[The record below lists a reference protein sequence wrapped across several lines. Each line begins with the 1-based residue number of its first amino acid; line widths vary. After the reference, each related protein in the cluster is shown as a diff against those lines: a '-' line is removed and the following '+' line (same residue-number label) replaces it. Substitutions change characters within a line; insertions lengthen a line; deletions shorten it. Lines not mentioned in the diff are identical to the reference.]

1 MSSLASWAAS
11 TIPWPSSTPRIC
23 CGAPGRA
30 DPFHGK
36 PYHRHTCIG
45 ERRAA
50 VLPGAFSVLFRPVS
64 AGWPYRYDRRPVAR
78 KTHTATAF
86 GAKLDTAADI
96 LFAAVC
102 LVKLLPVLNIP
113 LWMFIWIGLIA
124 LIKIMNI
131 VSGFVIRKRFVSVHT
146 PMNKATGALLFLLPL
161 TVSCIDLRYT
171 APIVCAVATF
181 AALQEGHLIRT
192 GRSE

>member
-1 MSSLASWAAS
+1 MANLITGIRVLASVGLLFCPALS
-11 TIPWPSSTPRIC
+11 PSFF
-23 CGAPGRA
+23 AL
-30 DPFHGK
+30 
-36 PYHRHTCIG
+36 Y
-45 ERRAA
+45 
-50 VLPGAFSVLFRPVS
+50 LL
-64 AGWPYRYDRRPVAR
+64 AGLTDMIDGPVAR

-161 TVSCIDLRYT
+161 TISCIDLRYT

-192 GRSE
+192 GRRE

>member
-1 MSSLASWAAS
+1 MANLITGIRVLASVGLLFYPALS
-11 TIPWPSSTPRIC
+11 PSFF
-23 CGAPGRA
+23 AL
-30 DPFHGK
+30 
-36 PYHRHTCIG
+36 Y
-45 ERRAA
+45 
-50 VLPGAFSVLFRPVS
+50 LL
-64 AGWPYRYDRRPVAR
+64 AGLTDMIDGPVAR

-192 GRSE
+192 GRRE

>member
-1 MSSLASWAAS
+1 MANLITGIRVLASVGLLFCPALS
-11 TIPWPSSTPRIC
+11 
-23 CGAPGRA
+23 
-30 DPFHGK
+30 
-36 PYHRHTCIG
+36 PYFF
-45 ERRAA
+45 A
-50 VLPGAFSVLFRPVS
+50 LYLL
-64 AGWPYRYDRRPVAR
+64 AGLTDMIDGPVAR

-192 GRSE
+192 GRRE

>member
-1 MSSLASWAAS
+1 MANLITGIRVLASVGLLFCPALS
-11 TIPWPSSTPRIC
+11 PSFF
-23 CGAPGRA
+23 AL
-30 DPFHGK
+30 
-36 PYHRHTCIG
+36 Y
-45 ERRAA
+45 
-50 VLPGAFSVLFRPVS
+50 LL
-64 AGWPYRYDRRPVAR
+64 AGLTDMIDGPVAR

-181 AALQEGHLIRT
+181 AALQEGHLI
-192 GRSE
+192 

>member
-1 MSSLASWAAS
+1 MANLITGIRVLASVWLLFCPALS
-11 TIPWPSSTPRIC
+11 PSFF
-23 CGAPGRA
+23 AL
-30 DPFHGK
+30 
-36 PYHRHTCIG
+36 Y
-45 ERRAA
+45 
-50 VLPGAFSVLFRPVS
+50 LL
-64 AGWPYRYDRRPVAR
+64 AGLTDMIDGPVAR

-192 GRSE
+192 GRRE

>member
-1 MSSLASWAAS
+1 MANLITGIRVLASVGLLFCPALS
-11 TIPWPSSTPRIC
+11 PSFF
-23 CGAPGRA
+23 AL
-30 DPFHGK
+30 
-36 PYHRHTCIG
+36 Y
-45 ERRAA
+45 
-50 VLPGAFSVLFRPVS
+50 LL
-64 AGWPYRYDRRPVAR
+64 AGFTDMIDGPVAR

-124 LIKIMNI
+124 LIKIINI

-192 GRSE
+192 GRRE

>member
-1 MSSLASWAAS
+1 MANLITGIRVLASVGLLFCPALS
-11 TIPWPSSTPRIC
+11 PSFF
-23 CGAPGRA
+23 AL
-30 DPFHGK
+30 
-36 PYHRHTCIG
+36 Y
-45 ERRAA
+45 
-50 VLPGAFSVLFRPVS
+50 LL
-64 AGWPYRYDRRPVAR
+64 AGLTDMIDGPVAR

-124 LIKIMNI
+124 LIKIINI

-146 PMNKATGALLFLLPL
+146 PINKATGALLFLLPL

-192 GRSE
+192 GRRE

>member
-1 MSSLASWAAS
+1 MANLITGIRVLASAGLLFCPALS
-11 TIPWPSSTPRIC
+11 PSFF
-23 CGAPGRA
+23 AL
-30 DPFHGK
+30 
-36 PYHRHTCIG
+36 Y
-45 ERRAA
+45 
-50 VLPGAFSVLFRPVS
+50 LL
-64 AGWPYRYDRRPVAR
+64 AGLTDMIDGPVAR

-192 GRSE
+192 GRRE

>member
-1 MSSLASWAAS
+1 MANLITGIRVLASVGLLFCPALS
-11 TIPWPSSTPRIC
+11 PSFF
-23 CGAPGRA
+23 AL
-30 DPFHGK
+30 
-36 PYHRHTCIG
+36 Y
-45 ERRAA
+45 
-50 VLPGAFSVLFRPVS
+50 LL
-64 AGWPYRYDRRPVAR
+64 AGLTDMIDGPVAR

-124 LIKIMNI
+124 LIKIINI

-171 APIVCAVATF
+171 APIVCAVATC

-192 GRSE
+192 GRRE

>member
-1 MSSLASWAAS
+1 MANCITIIRILLSVGLLFCPALSPSFFALYLLAGL
-11 TIPWPSSTPRIC
+11 TDMID
-23 CGAPGRA
+23 G
-30 DPFHGK
+30 
-36 PYHRHTCIG
+36 
-45 ERRAA
+45 
-50 VLPGAFSVLFRPVS
+50 
-64 AGWPYRYDRRPVAR
+64 PVAR

-192 GRSE
+192 GRRE

>member
-1 MSSLASWAAS
+1 MANLITGIRVLASVGLLFCPALS
-11 TIPWPSSTPRIC
+11 PSFF
-23 CGAPGRA
+23 AL
-30 DPFHGK
+30 
-36 PYHRHTCIG
+36 Y
-45 ERRAA
+45 
-50 VLPGAFSVLFRPVS
+50 LL
-64 AGWPYRYDRRPVAR
+64 AGFTDMIDGPVAR

-192 GRSE
+192 GRRE